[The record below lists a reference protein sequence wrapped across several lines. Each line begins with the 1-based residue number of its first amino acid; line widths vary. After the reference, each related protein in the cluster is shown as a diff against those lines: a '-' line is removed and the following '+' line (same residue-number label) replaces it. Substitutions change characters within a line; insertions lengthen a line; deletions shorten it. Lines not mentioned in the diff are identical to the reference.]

1 MVKNPNYKN
10 SDKSVFFKI
19 QSQET
24 DRIDSFGYKTN
35 KTGFSVG
42 TEFEYFN
49 DLNLG
54 LQTSTFYED
63 METDG
68 SASAKQKSQ
77 AGTYLDTFIGA
88 SFDYDKRNQKF
99 KTSKGFRSIYNLDLP
114 ILSET
119 NTLTNTY
126 RYNFYTDLFEDNITS
141 TSLMFKTSNSLTNDN
156 IKLSERLF
164 IPSRRLRGFE
174 NGKIGPKDGE
184 DFIGGNFMSSI
195 NFNSTIPQLFPNA
208 QNFDFVFFV
217 DVANVW
223 GVDYDS
229 SLDEDNDVRSSIGIV
244 LTGLLWLDL

>member
-1 MVKNPNYKN
+1 
-10 SDKSVFFKI
+10 
-19 QSQET
+19 
-24 DRIDSFGYKTN
+24 
-35 KTGFSVG
+35 
-42 TEFEYFN
+42 
-49 DLNLG
+49 
-54 LQTSTFYED
+54 
-63 METDG
+63 METDS
-68 SASAKQKSQ
+68 SASSKQKSQ
-77 AGTYLDTFIGA
+77 AGTYIDTFVGA

-114 ILSET
+114 VLSDT

-126 RYNFYTDLFEDNITS
+126 RYNFYTELFEDNITS
-141 TSLMFKTSNSLTNDN
+141 TSLMFKASNSLSNDN

-184 DFIGGNFMSSI
+184 DFVGGNFISSL

-217 DVANVW
+217 DMANVW

-229 SLDEDNDVRSSIGIV
+229 SLDEDNDVRSSIGIGV
-244 LTGLLWLDL
+244 DWLTVVGPMNFSLAQPISKNSGDITETFRFNLGTTF